1 VGDKWKILG
10 SKLQEQQYLIL
21 TTTVH
26 IKKYRFAMLSTNIA
40 NDWGIVKQQ

>member
-1 VGDKWKILG
+1 VENPRIKTT
-10 SKLQEQQYLIL
+10 KLQEQESLIL

-26 IKKYRFAMLSTNIA
+26 IKNYRFAMLSTNIA